1 MKVKKNIIDIKVE
14 FFFKNCECLIEKL
27 IICVCIVNINECIF
41 FCNIGYILVFFFIFI
56 VFKYY

>member
-1 MKVKKNIIDIKVE
+1 MNVKNIIDIKVE

-27 IICVCIVNINECIF
+27 IICVCIVNINEYIF

-56 VFKYY
+56 VF